1 MSFRGVGR
9 VQNRRLSTQVK
20 VLQRLLSLCNE
31 HTEALGFTLDDL
43 VKWPVF
49 QERHVP
55 RGSVRKALERFIKLE
70 IVSSPGTNSDGQR
83 LYRIKNSLWA
93 NDYIEGN
100 PDKPWI
106 PLTPTPP
113 KDDFLDYD
121 EHRDHFD
128 IELTRECF
136 ERLRGH
142 FEASNGQHT
151 WRTKAFT
158 LSVNGKSLLGQLFV
172 RPYWRTEVRK
182 LIGDDF
188 YNYLVEMEV
197 RGGMRGDFTLPLDVK
212 NQRFFLG
219 GRPTQFSASHYPA
232 QLDVRRSRDDS
243 HVRDGLLA
251 LTNQA
256 DFNIK
261 TLDFE
266 DAVLET
272 LKKQGEVQTRQTEL
286 LKNIMQ
292 QLQITNGK
300 KPDEPPYQPPSEDK
314 RDYSYR

>member
-1 MSFRGVGR
+1 MS
-9 VQNRRLSTQVK
+9 SQVK
-20 VLQRLLSLCNE
+20 ALQRLLSLCNE
-31 HTEALGFTLDDL
+31 HTGSIGFTLDD
-43 VKWPVF
+43 VMKWPVF
-49 QERHVP
+49 QERKVP
-55 RGSVRKALERFIKLE
+55 RGSIRKAFERFIKLE
-70 IVSSPGTNSDGQR
+70 IMSSPGTNSEGKR

-93 NDYIEGN
+93 NAYIESD

-136 ERLRGH
+136 DRLGGH
-142 FEASNGQHT
+142 FESSNGQFT

-158 LSVNGKSLLGQLFV
+158 LSINGKSLLGQLFV

-197 RGGMRGDFTLPLDVK
+197 RGGMRGDFALPIDVVG
-212 NQRFFLG
+212 QRFYLG

-243 HVRDGLLA
+243 HVKDGLLA

-292 QLQITNGK
+292 QLQMTNGK
-300 KPDEPPYQPPSEDK
+300 KPEPEEQPYQAPSEDK